1 MSAEPFPSTTQE
13 RIAFYQRFA
22 RNLVDRE
29 PDPVEALER
38 EAHFETHKA
47 KGAKK

>member
-1 MSAEPFPSTTQE
+1 MPETPNPDHIE
-13 RIAFYQRFA
+13 WVMA
-22 RNLVDRE
+22 RYRALVDRE

>member
-1 MSAEPFPSTTQE
+1 VDKVSETPNPDHIEWVLVRYRA
-13 RIAFYQRFA
+13 
-22 RNLVDRE
+22 LVDRE

-38 EAHFETHKA
+38 EAHFETAKN